1 MEILLTGGSRRFQDI
16 LAGYLNLL
24 EGIHI
29 CGMADTPAAAFRL
42 CREKGPDLVILD
54 TNPDCP
60 LFDSAAIRNLRS
72 VSELMLLTVHSDSG
86 IDAIVEVIRRAS
98 GDRRTGSPMAGVL
111 SCIKMKADPSRQGV
125 FES

>member
-72 VSELMLLTVHSDSG
+72 VSELMLLTVHSGPRIPGVIQVAKDAG
-86 IDAIVEVIRRAS
+86 IDAIVEVIRTAS
-98 GDRRTGSPMAGVL
+98 GDPPAGL
-111 SCIKMKADPSRQGV
+111 
-125 FES
+125 